1 LLRLSCHTVA
11 DMRRIHSQ
19 NAIYRNPALLEE
31 LEKRVLLSAVTQ
43 TDTQPPEKPEYQL
56 AVQTIPTFTDIS
68 ASIGLN
74 NVLAGKAAFADYNN
88 DGWVDL
94 YASDHLW
101 LNDRGH
107 FTKLNEDGFDNSGIW
122 ADYNNDGYLD
132 LFLFSDDY
140 RLYEG
145 VDGMSFVETTHKLPA
160 DEMDSLNP
168 RSRGATWGDWNG
180 DGYIDL
186 YVGGYESPYHPDL
199 MLLNQQAERFEIIW
213 VQSGDIDPSRG
224 ITAADYDEDG
234 DQDIYVSNYRVE
246 QNQLWQNDGHANFT
260 NVGPTAGVAGDY
272 DGWSYSYGHTIGSAW
287 GDLDSDGHLDLFV
300 GNFSHPA
307 EWQDR
312 PKFYRNLGP
321 EDDYKFEDRSSS
333 AGLAWQESYVSP
345 SLADFDND
353 GYLDFFLTTGYSG
366 DHDVLYRNNGD
377 WTFSRVDTEAGI
389 AVTENYQ
396 AAWADIDN
404 DGDLDLLTGG
414 RLYRN
419 NGNSNNWLKVRLE
432 GGGSVNR
439 AAIGAQVRIAL
450 GNKTITRQ
458 VEGATGEGN
467 QNDLTLH
474 FGLGQ
479 ESDPVNVQVTW
490 PNGETFAL
498 ETPINQTL
506 AVRYGQGA
514 TKPEPI
520 KVNFADP
527 KHGGPVEQALYS
539 IAPGDHFL
547 RRISPLSGKTLD
559 TKTIDLPEH
568 TIKGAMGL
576 ATHPTTGQLHA
587 LLKLDGQVGRELVT
601 LDTLTGNAVS
611 LGDTGHEFVDLTF
624 GDDATLY
631 AVTGDAASKPETLF
645 ELNLDDGSA
654 THLVHLGHGNAGE
667 AIAFNPDDDLIYH
680 ASGSGAPNTSEIFE
694 TVHPQTL
701 QFDKV
706 NLNGDNYNKA
716 MALAYHEERGV
727 FLTVDFNQKLYT
739 ISPDGQVNHTG
750 SLGHRS
756 KGLSFAPRWPLL
768 VYDTQQEVNGS
779 FLVEE
784 DNTTLRLTG
793 NIWTALEMSYE
804 VTSNTVLEFDFASSA
819 QGEVHGIGFDD
830 NLLNTPSYRFNLYG
844 SQQSDQ
850 AHNDFNDYDVAP
862 ENKHYTIPVG
872 SFFSGTM
879 DYMTFVNDHDVPQP
893 SAESV
898 FRNVTIYEYDPDA
911 TITYPFSED
920 FDDGT
925 ADRLAV
931 VSGSGGVNGS
941 GQYEISPRFGTT
953 PISMVSLGDTAPDQ
967 LTMTAAMTIPG
978 EGMGFYHGVLI
989 FDYQAVDDFKF
1000 AGGWEGKN
1008 EWRIGHVNASQW
1020 VVDARVESNVDL
1032 DTPYD
1037 LELVLDHGKVTL
1049 AVDGQEMVDHDFD
1062 RSLDGSVGLGAKRAT
1077 VQFDDL
1083 FISDTIP
1090 QFPIVEDFDDGT
1102 ADRLKVVSGSGKVN
1116 ESGRYEVA
1124 PLLGNLPIALF
1135 ALDGPVPDQLTIHT
1149 GMQLPSGGT
1158 GFHHGFVIFDYQAID
1173 DFKFAGGWDGKNEW
1187 RIGHRDG
1194 SNWITDAHF
1203 EDEISIE
1210 AFYNLDVVLN
1220 GGQATLIVNG
1230 KTMTTHDF
1238 SQPLTGSIGLGT
1250 KRSVARFDNIVVTNT
1265 AAQAAPLSLDGN
1277 LQVVD
1282 LTDLDGDLP
1291 LDVTSTTQIL
1301 WQTEDWEIDGGN
1313 TLGFPAVVK
1322 NNRGLN
1328 PDGKYYLYYAKHDPM
1343 SGIGVAVADTV
1354 TGPYIKISPPNSQV
1368 LVPSGGSENQHFSS
1382 PKVVWNKDTQ
1392 RWHLY
1397 FHFWNSDHFSWRNTM
1412 SAGFGHQMTA
1422 VATTDD
1428 LSSHNWTPR
1437 PGDPAVVNPAF
1448 DPVLPSTS
1456 DRWINSQ
1463 SSYHGIYRLPNG
1475 AWMAF
1480 MRGTG
1485 GKYNGADWSQDP
1497 TRIGIATSNDGI
1509 NWNYLSQ
1516 NPILHQK
1523 DGSGS
1528 PLGDYAPEFIGY
1540 LGKNS
1545 NDKDKYLLVW
1555 NEAGQI
1561 QYGTTVNFIDIHRDP
1576 RGHANWPSYGGADNA
1591 WREGKKLYIFTGR
1604 YVHEMTLPGISP

>member
-1 LLRLSCHTVA
+1 MLCLSCHTVA
-11 DMRRIHSQ
+11 DMRRIDNQ

-101 LNDRGH
+101 RNDRGH
-107 FTKLNEDGFDNSGIW
+107 FTKLNEDGFGNSGIW

-199 MLLNQQAERFEIIW
+199 ILLNQQSERFEIIW

-321 EDDYKFEDRSSS
+321 EDNYKFEDRSSS

-389 AVTENYQ
+389 SVTENYQ

-498 ETPINQTL
+498 QTSINQTL

-514 TKPEPI
+514 AKPKPI

-527 KHGGPVEQALYS
+527 KHGGSVEQALYS

-631 AVTGDAASKPETLF
+631 AVTGDAAAKPEILF

-701 QFDKV
+701 QFEKV

-768 VYDTQQEVNGS
+768 VYDTQQEMNGS

-804 VTSNTVLEFDFASSA
+804 VTSNTVLEFDFASSV
-819 QGEVHGIGFDD
+819 QGEIHGIGFDD

-872 SFFSGTM
+872 SFFAGTM

-925 ADRLAV
+925 ADRLEV
-931 VSGSGGVNGS
+931 VSGSGEVNGS
-941 GQYEISPRFGTT
+941 GQYEISPLFGTT
-953 PISMVSLGDTAPDQ
+953 PISMVSPGDTVPDQ
-967 LTMTAAMTIPG
+967 LTMTAAMTIPSG
-978 EGMGFYHGVLI
+978 GTGFYHGMLI
-989 FDYQAVDDFKF
+989 FDYQAIDDFKF
-1000 AGGWEGKN
+1000 AGGWAGKN

-1020 VVDARVESNVDL
+1020 VVDARVENNVDL

-1062 RSLDGSVGLGAKRAT
+1062 RPINGLVGLGAKRAT
-1077 VQFDDL
+1077 VQFDNLHLDKTDPTVIPPDDFTYPFFEDFDDGAADRLEVVSGSGEVNGSGQYEISPLFGTTPISMVSPGDTVPDQLTMTAAMTIPSGGTGFYHGMLIFDYQAIDDFKFAGGWAGKNEWRIGHVNASQWVVDARVENNVDL
-1083 FISDTIP
+1083 DTPYDLELVLDHGKVTLAVDGQEMVDHDFDRPINGLVGLGAKRATVQFDNLLISDALP
-1090 QFPIVEDFDDGT
+1090 QFPIVEDFDDGN
-1102 ADRLKVVSGSGKVN
+1102 ADRLEVVSGSGEVN

-1124 PLLGNLPIALF
+1124 PFLGNPPIALF
-1135 ALDGPVPDQLTIHT
+1135 TLDGPIPEQLAIRT

-1158 GFHHGFVIFDYQAID
+1158 GFHHGFVIFDYQSVVNY
-1173 DFKFAGGWDGKNEW
+1173 KFAGGWDGKNEW

-1194 SNWITDAHF
+1194 SNWITDACF
-1203 EDEISIE
+1203 EDEIGIE

-1238 SQPLTGSIGLGT
+1238 SQPLDGSIGLGT
-1250 KRSVARFDNIVVTNT
+1250 KRSVARFDNIVVTNM
-1265 AAQAAPLSLDGN
+1265 
-1277 LQVVD
+1277 
-1282 LTDLDGDLP
+1282 
-1291 LDVTSTTQIL
+1291 
-1301 WQTEDWEIDGGN
+1301 
-1313 TLGFPAVVK
+1313 AV
-1322 NNRGLN
+1322 
-1328 PDGKYYLYYAKHDPM
+1328 
-1343 SGIGVAVADTV
+1343 
-1354 TGPYIKISPPNSQV
+1354 
-1368 LVPSGGSENQHFSS
+1368 
-1382 PKVVWNKDTQ
+1382 
-1392 RWHLY
+1392 
-1397 FHFWNSDHFSWRNTM
+1397 
-1412 SAGFGHQMTA
+1412 
-1422 VATTDD
+1422 
-1428 LSSHNWTPR
+1428 
-1437 PGDPAVVNPAF
+1437 
-1448 DPVLPSTS
+1448 
-1456 DRWINSQ
+1456 
-1463 SSYHGIYRLPNG
+1463 
-1475 AWMAF
+1475 
-1480 MRGTG
+1480 
-1485 GKYNGADWSQDP
+1485 
-1497 TRIGIATSNDGI
+1497 
-1509 NWNYLSQ
+1509 
-1516 NPILHQK
+1516 
-1523 DGSGS
+1523 
-1528 PLGDYAPEFIGY
+1528 
-1540 LGKNS
+1540 
-1545 NDKDKYLLVW
+1545 
-1555 NEAGQI
+1555 
-1561 QYGTTVNFIDIHRDP
+1561 
-1576 RGHANWPSYGGADNA
+1576 
-1591 WREGKKLYIFTGR
+1591 
-1604 YVHEMTLPGISP
+1604 